1 VLPFWLLLKEKWHW
15 LELSL
20 EGQPWPEL
28 EPHAWSWESL
38 PFGGGRG
45 KKAGRRK
52 KRREEEGKE
61 KKEKEKKWE
70 NFLNLE
76 ISKKIK
82 DNL

>member
-38 PFGGGRG
+38 PLGGGGGERG

-61 KKEKEKKWE
+61 KKRKGEKMGKFSKLG
-70 NFLNLE
+70 NF
-76 ISKKIK
+76 
-82 DNL
+82 